1 MFAKRTPLTCFSPWS
16 DALLVTRVR
25 FPDVRR
31 GIADFDRE
39 RERQR
44 ERMRARAAAADEEMD
59 AGLRA
64 SILDLGAG
72 V

>member
-1 MFAKRTPLTCFSPWS
+1 
-16 DALLVTRVR
+16 VTRVR